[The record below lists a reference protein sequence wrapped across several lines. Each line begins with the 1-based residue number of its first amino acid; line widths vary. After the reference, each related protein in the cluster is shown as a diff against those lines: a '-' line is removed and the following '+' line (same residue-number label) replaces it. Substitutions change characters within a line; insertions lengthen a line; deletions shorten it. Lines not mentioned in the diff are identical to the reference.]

1 MNESTDFGLWQI
13 VFINS
18 LIFLFLA
25 FSFFQPRTK
34 WDWRTFGAFSAFII
48 ALFTEMYGFPLTL
61 YLLSG
66 WLSSRFPEI
75 NWFSHNSN
83 HFFQTML
90 GWKGNPHFGP
100 LHIVSDLLVLIGL
113 ILLAASWKI
122 LYRAQRNFQIACT
135 GPYSF
140 IRHPQY
146 TAFIVIMIGFLIQW
160 PTLPTLLMFPV
171 LIWLYARLARREE
184 QESLAQYGDAYASY
198 AERTPRFFPRLQLGT
213 SISN

>member
-1 MNESTDFGLWQI
+1 MNDSTDFGLWQI

-18 LIFLFLA
+18 LVFLFLA

-100 LHIVSDLLVLIGL
+100 LHIVSDLLVLVGL
-113 ILLAASWKI
+113 ILLVASWKI
-122 LYRAQRNFQIACT
+122 LHRAQRKFHIACT

-146 TAFIVIMIGFLIQW
+146 TAFILIMIGFLIQW

-198 AERTPRFFPRLQLGT
+198 AERTPRFFPRFQFGT

>member
-1 MNESTDFGLWQI
+1 MNETTDFGLWQL

-18 LIFLFLA
+18 LVFLFLT
-25 FSFFQPRTK
+25 FSFFQPKTK

-48 ALFTEMYGFPLTL
+48 ALFTEMYGFPLTV

-66 WLSSRFPEI
+66 WLSRHFPEI

-83 HFFQTML
+83 HFFQTLL
-90 GWKGNPHFGP
+90 GWKGNPHLGP
-100 LHIVSDLLVLIGL
+100 LHIVSDLLVLVGL

-140 IRHPQY
+140 IRNKCFSTHRMFQD
-146 TAFIVIMIGFLIQW
+146 FLNFQ
-160 PTLPTLLMFPV
+160 
-171 LIWLYARLARREE
+171 
-184 QESLAQYGDAYASY
+184 
-198 AERTPRFFPRLQLGT
+198 
-213 SISN
+213 

>member
-18 LIFLFLA
+18 LVFLFLA

-100 LHIVSDLLVLIGL
+100 LHIASDLLVLLGL

-122 LYRAQRNFQIACT
+122 LYRAQRNFHIART

-146 TAFIVIMIGFLIQW
+146 TAFILIMIGYLIQW

-198 AERTPRFFPRLQLGT
+198 AERTPRFFPRLQFGT

>member
-1 MNESTDFGLWQI
+1 
-13 VFINS
+13 
-18 LIFLFLA
+18 
-25 FSFFQPRTK
+25 
-34 WDWRTFGAFSAFII
+34 
-48 ALFTEMYGFPLTL
+48 MYGFPLTL

-83 HFFQTML
+83 HFFKTLL
-90 GWKGNPHFGP
+90 GWSGNPHFGP
-100 LHIVSDLLVLIGL
+100 LHIVSDLLVLVGL

-122 LYRAQRNFQIACT
+122 LYRAQQNFKIACT

-146 TAFIVIMIGFLIQW
+146 TAFIVIMVGYLIQW

-198 AERTPRFFPRLQLGT
+198 AERTPRFLLRLQLGT

>member
-1 MNESTDFGLWQI
+1 
-13 VFINS
+13 
-18 LIFLFLA
+18 
-25 FSFFQPRTK
+25 
-34 WDWRTFGAFSAFII
+34 
-48 ALFTEMYGFPLTL
+48 
-61 YLLSG
+61 
-66 WLSSRFPEI
+66 
-75 NWFSHNSN
+75 
-83 HFFQTML
+83 ML

-100 LHIVSDLLVLIGL
+100 LHIVSDLLVLVGL
-113 ILLAASWKI
+113 ILLAVSWKI

-135 GPYSF
+135 GPYSY

-146 TAFIVIMIGFLIQW
+146 TAFIVIMIGYLMQW

-198 AERTPRFFPRLQLGT
+198 AERTPRFFPRLQFGN

>member
-1 MNESTDFGLWQI
+1 MNETTDFGLWQL

-18 LIFLFLA
+18 LVFLFLT
-25 FSFFQPRTK
+25 FSFFQPKTK

-48 ALFTEMYGFPLTL
+48 ALFTEMYGFPLTV

-66 WLSSRFPEI
+66 WLSSRFPEV

-83 HFFQTML
+83 HFFQTLL
-90 GWKGNPHFGP
+90 GWKGNPHLGP
-100 LHIVSDLLVLIGL
+100 LHIASDLLVLVGL

-135 GPYSF
+135 GPYSL

-146 TAFIVIMIGFLIQW
+146 TAFIVIMIGYLIQW

-198 AERTPRFFPRLQLGT
+198 AERTPRFFPRLQFGT